1 MHCRIGRNARRS
13 MSLLNRL
20 RRDTRGHAFLEAA
33 LVFPIMI
40 SLFLGISE
48 FGEALTV
55 SRRIE
60 AAAGAGAD
68 LIARLRTVSDAELG
82 EIKPMID
89 EMFKPFPTDSIGL
102 VISSVVADKDN
113 VTTVAWS
120 YAEGSGATARGE
132 GSAVALPPGLTEP
145 NTSVILAEVNYTF
158 SSTLAVLITGGKP
171 MSAEGYVRPRL
182 VAQITKADKV
192 TPGL

>member
-1 MHCRIGRNARRS
+1 MQFGLQRNAGRVA
-13 MSLLNRL
+13 SLLGRL
-20 RRDTRGHAFLEAA
+20 RRDASGHAFLEAA

-60 AAAGAGAD
+60 AAAGSGAD
-68 LIARLRTVSDAELG
+68 LIARLRTVTDAELG

-89 EMFKPFPTDSIGL
+89 EMFKPFPTESIGL
-102 VISSVVADKDN
+102 VISSVVADEDN

-120 YAEGSGATARGE
+120 YAEGSGAAARGE

-158 SSTLAVLITGGKP
+158 SSTLAVLITGGKA
-171 MSAEGYVRPRL
+171 MTAEGYVRPRL
-182 VAQITKADKV
+182 VAEITKTD
-192 TPGL
+192 